1 MKYIAMDLDGT
12 MLDSMS
18 YWRNLAYKYL
28 KSRNL
33 TVDEELNKK
42 LNSMPLNDSCKFL
55 IQHFELSDTPKEFYE
70 GIKTLL
76 IEPYKTTIP
85 LKPYVK
91 EFLEN
96 AKNSDIRLCVATAAE
111 NIFVMPAL
119 ERLGLSHF
127 FDFVQTSENVGLSKA
142 DPRFF
147 EKIKERFELQ
157 DEEIILFDDSYYA
170 LASAKTVGFK
180 VVGVKDLDNL
190 NEEKKIK
197 SICDFYIEDF
207 KDLDVNFI

>member
-1 MKYIAMDLDGT
+1 MTGVQTCALPI
-12 MLDSMS
+12 
-18 YWRNLAYKYL
+18 
-28 KSRNL
+28 
-33 TVDEELNKK
+33 
-42 LNSMPLNDSCKFL
+42 
-55 IQHFELSDTPKEFYE
+55 SDT
-70 GIKTLL
+70 
-76 IEPYKTTIP
+76 
-85 LKPYVK
+85 
-91 EFLEN
+91 
-96 AKNSDIRLCVATAAE
+96 RLCVATAAE

-142 DPRFF
+142 DPKFF
-147 EKIKERFELQ
+147 EKIKEKFELQ